1 MSLYNSLDQVRA
13 SAAVIAAAGTGKAVT
28 LRLLGGDSITGTV
41 TPSDGGTA
49 TIVDSGGVTWRV
61 SLHNVTAV
69 GVAA

>member
-1 MSLYNSLDQVRA
+1 MSLFNSIDRQRENT
-13 SAAVIAAAGTGKAVT
+13 AAIANAGGKAVT

-41 TPSDGGTA
+41 TPTEGGSAQIT
-49 TIVDSGGVTWRV
+49 DSAGVTWHV